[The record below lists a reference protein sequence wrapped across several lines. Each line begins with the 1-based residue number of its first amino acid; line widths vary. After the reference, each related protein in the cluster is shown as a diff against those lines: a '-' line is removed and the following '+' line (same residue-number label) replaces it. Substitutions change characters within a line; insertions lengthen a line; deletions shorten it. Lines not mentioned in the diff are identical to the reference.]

1 MFFMRYSL
9 LLSCLVV
16 TGLSACAP
24 GNAPVSRYSATTQ
37 TTTRVNTASYLT
49 PEQSSGLI
57 VLPGDTTTPV
67 QLRFLAAERST
78 TPSDW
83 RTAASGDP
91 ARQEISALAAANLS
105 P

>member
-1 MFFMRYSL
+1 MRYSL
-9 LLSCLVV
+9 LLSCLVA

-24 GNAPVSRYSATTQ
+24 GNAPASRVSATTQ

-67 QLRFLAAERST
+67 QLRFLAST
-78 TPSDW
+78 RPAPNDW
-83 RTAASGDP
+83 RAAASGDP
-91 ARQEISALAAANLS
+91 AQQQTAALAAGNLS
-105 P
+105 R